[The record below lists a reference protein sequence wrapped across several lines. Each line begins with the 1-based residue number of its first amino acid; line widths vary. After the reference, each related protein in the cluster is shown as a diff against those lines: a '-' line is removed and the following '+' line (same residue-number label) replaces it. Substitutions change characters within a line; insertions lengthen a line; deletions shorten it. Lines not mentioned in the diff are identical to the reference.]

1 MGVGVDLW
9 VHPRFGLESVAGSPS
24 RQGIHLLYQ
33 GIIIMYP
40 NPKDMTPK
48 EQYEQIARQIHY
60 DRMVRRTGLI
70 LVALATVA
78 SIATVVK
85 YLIKGL

>member
-1 MGVGVDLW
+1 
-9 VHPRFGLESVAGSPS
+9 
-24 RQGIHLLYQ
+24 
-33 GIIIMYP
+33 MYP